1 MNNCFAS
8 FLFRVESSNVCS
20 VTLLQLLKLMEES
33 QSAGVRALAIAAVQ
47 GIGRPNAPE
56 ENSLI
61 LSTLLVRAARMRT
74 DKASGLLFMLS
85 FAYHCPQVADSKQS
99 LGLLFC
105 AFTKGLTVS

>member
-47 GIGRPNAPE
+47 GIARPNAPE

-61 LSTLLVRAARMRT
+61 LSTLLVNAARM
-74 DKASGLLFMLS
+74 
-85 FAYHCPQVADSKQS
+85 
-99 LGLLFC
+99 
-105 AFTKGLTVS
+105 